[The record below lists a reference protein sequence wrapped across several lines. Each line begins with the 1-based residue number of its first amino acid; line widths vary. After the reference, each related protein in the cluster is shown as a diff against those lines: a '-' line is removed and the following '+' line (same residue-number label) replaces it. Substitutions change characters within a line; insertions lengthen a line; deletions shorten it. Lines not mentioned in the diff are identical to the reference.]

1 VSTSIIGSLVGLMAA
16 SGVLIAYTRYRA
28 MTPMT
33 ISERVIRATHGSIPQ
48 LNALIPFHSQSG
60 ALSSLREFVSPNSE
74 WITRFGNTDKLM
86 DRLQKAGKTTGE
98 RNVDLVR
105 FRWEQITWAALGL
118 VAGVVIGMW
127 SISQGS
133 NPITLGLT
141 MTLGTVIGFLVHD
154 RHVSGLGKKRVERID
169 AQFPDLAEL
178 LAFSVTAGE
187 TPLAALTR
195 IAHLGNGD
203 LTQELQTCV
212 AEIKAGSSFIDAL
225 QAMSERTGSRCVERF
240 VSGLVI
246 AIERGT
252 PLSGVLRAQ
261 AEDTRNEQRQ
271 YLIELAGKKDVF
283 MLVPVVFFILPT
295 VIVIALFPAMRG
307 LEVLV
312 P

>member
-1 VSTSIIGSLVGLMAA
+1 MAA
-16 SGVLIAYTRYRA
+16 TGFLIVYTRYRSL
-28 MTPMT
+28 TPMT
-33 ISERVIRATHGSIPQ
+33 ISARVIRATHGSIPQ
-48 LNALIPFHSQSG
+48 LNVLTSVESQSG
-60 ALSSLREFVSPNSE
+60 ALLSLRELISPNSE
-74 WITRFGNTDKLM
+74 WISRFGNADKLM

-98 RNVDLVR
+98 RNADLASY
-105 FRWEQITWAALGL
+105 RWEQITWAALGL

-127 SISQGS
+127 SISRGS
-133 NPITLGLT
+133 NPVIIGLT
-141 MTLGTVIGFLVHD
+141 MTLGIGIGFLVHD
-154 RHVSGLGKKRVERID
+154 RHVSRLGSKRVQRID

-187 TPLAALTR
+187 TPVAALTR

-203 LTQELQTCV
+203 LTHELQICV
-212 AEIKAGSSFIDAL
+212 AEIKAGSSFTDAL

-240 VSGLVI
+240 VAGLVI

-261 AEDTRNEQRQ
+261 AADTRNEQRQ
-271 YLIELAGKKDVF
+271 NLIELAGKKDVF
-283 MLVPVVFFILPT
+283 MLVPVVFLILPT

-307 LEVLV
+307 LEVLI

>member
-1 VSTSIIGSLVGLMAA
+1 MSTPVLGALIGLVAA
-16 SGVLIAYTRYRA
+16 SGALVAIGRYRV
-28 MTPMT
+28 MTPIT
-33 ISERVIRATHGSIPQ
+33 ISARVVCASRGIIPQ
-48 LNALIPFHSQSG
+48 LNVLTPTENQSG
-60 ALSSLREFVSPNSE
+60 ALSSLRELLSPQAT
-74 WITRFGNTDKLM
+74 WISRFGNTDKLM
-86 DRLQKAGKTTGE
+86 ERLQKAGRSTGD
-98 RNVDLVR
+98 RNADLAR

-118 VAGVVIGMW
+118 ILGIVIGMW
-127 SISQGS
+127 AIARGS
-133 NPITLGLT
+133 NPIALAITTALGV
-141 MTLGTVIGFLVHD
+141 GIGFVLHD
-154 RHVSGLGKKRVERID
+154 THTSGRGKKRVQRID

-187 TPLAALTR
+187 TSIAALTR

-203 LTQELQTCV
+203 LAHELQTCV
-212 AEIKAGSSFIDAL
+212 ADIKAGSSFTDAL
-225 QAMSERTGSRCVERF
+225 LTMSERTGSRSIERF

-261 AEDTRNEQRQ
+261 AADTRNEQRQ
-271 YLIELAGKKDVF
+271 HLIELAGKKDVA

-307 LEVLV
+307 LEVLL

>member
-1 VSTSIIGSLVGLMAA
+1 MSTSIIGSLVGLMAA
-16 SGVLIAYTRYRA
+16 SGVLIAFTRYRSL
-28 MTPMT
+28 TPMT
-33 ISERVIRATHGSIPQ
+33 ISARVIRATHGSIPQ
-48 LNALIPFHSQSG
+48 LNVLASVESQSG
-60 ALSSLREFVSPNSE
+60 ALSTLRELISPNSE
-74 WITRFGNTDKLM
+74 WISKFGNADKLM

-98 RNVDLVR
+98 RNADLAR

-127 SISQGS
+127 SISRGS

-141 MTLGTVIGFLVHD
+141 MTLGIGIGFLIHD
-154 RHVSGLGKKRVERID
+154 RHVSGLGNKRVQRID

-203 LTQELQTCV
+203 LSHELQTCV
-212 AEIKAGSSFIDAL
+212 AEIKAGSSFTDAL

-240 VSGLVI
+240 VAGLVI

-252 PLSGVLRAQ
+252 PFSGVLRAQ
-261 AEDTRNEQRQ
+261 AADTRNEQRQ
-271 YLIELAGKKDVF
+271 N
-283 MLVPVVFFILPT
+283 
-295 VIVIALFPAMRG
+295 
-307 LEVLV
+307 
-312 P
+312 